1 MKLLWISGA
10 AALILALGAVSA
22 SAQPVISAKSGTIAL
37 VEGKVYLGDELVEP
51 SLTKFPDIKENGVV
65 RTEEGR
71 TEVLLTPGVSLHLGE
86 NSSFRLITNRLIDTR
101 LELLTGS
108 AVVDALEIAKDT
120 NVTMVCKEGT
130 VAITKPGHLRFDTNP
145 ARIKVFAGVA
155 DVTLKGEHIEV
166 QAGKMLSLAGDSASV
181 EKFDKEDTDSLD
193 NWARRRGQEMA
204 VANVS
209 SAKHTYDT
217 YGSVS
222 PRGGWTYNPW
232 FGLWTYIP
240 YSGRYCDPYYNVCY
254 WSPGYVSRLYYHPP
268 AVYNNGGGY
277 NGVPSY
283 STMGATSG
291 GYSGTMSSSPSV
303 ASSAGASSSMG
314 SSAASSAGTSSVGH
328 GSSGGGGAAGG
339 GGGRGH

>member
-1 MKLLWISGA
+1 MKFAGA
-10 AALILALGAVSA
+10 VALILTLGAVAA

-37 VEGKVYLGDELVEP
+37 VEGNVYLNDQLVES

-86 NSSFRLITNRLIDTR
+86 KASFRLVTNRLVDDR
-101 LELLTGS
+101 VELLTGS

-120 NVTMVCKEGT
+120 NLTIVCREGT
-130 VAITKPGHLRFDTNP
+130 IAITKAGHFRFDTNP
-145 ARIKVFAGVA
+145 ARIKVFAGSA
-155 DVTLKGEHIEV
+155 DVALKGEHLEV
-166 QAGKMLSLAGDSASV
+166 AAGKMVSLSGDSASV

-209 SAKHTYDT
+209 AAKHTYDT
-217 YGSVS
+217 YGSVG
-222 PRGGWTYNPW
+222 PHGGWTYNPW
-232 FGLWTYIP
+232 FGLYTYIP
-240 YSGRYCDPYYNVCY
+240 YSGRYCDPYTGYCY
-254 WSPGYVSRLYYHPP
+254 WSPGYVTRLYYQPP
-268 AVYNNGGGY
+268 PIYNNGGGFS
-277 NGVPSY
+277 GPSY
-283 STMGATSG
+283 NTMGATSG
-291 GYSGTMSSSPSV
+291 GYSGTMASSPSV
-303 ASSAGASSSMG
+303 ASSPAAASSMG

-328 GSSGGGGAAGG
+328 GSSGGGGGTGG